1 MLTVVN
7 YHYIRAN
14 FQAAYASIF
23 GITPVEFENQ
33 LLELKRTGVFVHP
46 NEFLLNPDRI
56 IKSKENYILI
66 TFDDGLKEQYELAL
80 PILKKLAIPA
90 LFFINSMNYL
100 DKKVSLV
107 HKIHF
112 IRSVV
117 DTASLHV
124 SLKSF
129 TNTSLSKEQV
139 QSAKRFYRF
148 DETESAE
155 FKYFLNV
162 VLDYETQEKF
172 IDQLFLSHFDEEIVL
187 QDLYMNT
194 DQVRELINLGYIGS
208 HTHSH
213 LPLGRYDYDTIKRE
227 LIISKKYLEKGSDKT
242 IDFVSYPYGTAETVT
257 KLVATTAREV
267 GYRFGFTTRAL
278 INEENADYL
287 LLHRFDCND
296 CIGGKNYK

>member
-23 GITPVEFENQ
+23 GITPLEFENQ

-46 NEFLLNPDRI
+46 NELLLDPDRI

-90 LFFINSMNYL
+90 LFFINTMNYV

-107 HKIHF
+107 HKIHLV
-112 IRSVV
+112 RSVV
-117 DTASLHV
+117 DTASLYV
-124 SLKSF
+124 NLKSF
-129 TNTSLSKEQV
+129 TNRALSKKQV
-139 QSAKRFYRF
+139 H
-148 DETESAE
+148 ETESAE

-172 IDQLFLSHFDEEIVL
+172 INQLFLSHFDEQIVL

-194 DQVRELINLGYIGS
+194 DQVKELIKLGYIGS

-227 LIISKKYLEKGSDKT
+227 LRISKKYLEKGSNKT

-257 KLVATTAREV
+257 ELVATTAKEV
-267 GYRFGFTTRAL
+267 GYRFGFTTTAS